1 MLLPFLQKE
10 ASLQVMKFSEELG
23 FYAES
28 NGLSLCALML
38 PLGTEFN
45 TDKKNSAVQ
54 MFDAFQKASVELR
67 G

>member
-1 MLLPFLQKE
+1 
-10 ASLQVMKFSEELG
+10 MKFSEELG